1 MYAKRK
7 IPDSWN
13 DQDRRNYIA
22 VGMRR
27 KNEHVLAY
35 ALIGVGGQLYY
46 KNCINRNAPVQDA
59 TCHETNL
66 GGCEEE
72 ENEANKTKRE
82 CAEDHTRTTHP
93 QQQQQQQQHV

>member
-72 ENEANKTKRE
+72 DENETKRE